1 MLELKRRAL
10 IVIGFAVLL
19 VFTVAC
25 DETPVA
31 VPPEMEEAVTDL
43 VASVPDDALSIIQ
56 SLDSAFT
63 SYTWESTMTLEAED
77 NAVPAQN
84 MRLTWS

>member
-31 VPPEMEEAVTDL
+31 VPRKWKKRLLIWSHPSRM
-43 VASVPDDALSIIQ
+43 
-56 SLDSAFT
+56 
-63 SYTWESTMTLEAED
+63 
-77 NAVPAQN
+77 
-84 MRLTWS
+84 MR